1 MLLDTLKQANIT
13 ALKSHDA
20 TARSVL
26 SLLLTK
32 VKSTEI
38 DLRTSG
44 RELVEADIVSIV
56 IKTHKELVEERDA
69 FANAGRTEQ
78 VEVLDVQIALVA
90 SYIPAM
96 MTVEEILSEIAKLED
111 KSMPAVMK
119 HFKANFAGKCNMGDV
134 QKAIRSL

>member
-13 ALKSHDA
+13 ALKAHDS
-20 TARSVL
+20 TTRSVL

-44 RELVEADIVSIV
+44 RELAEADIVSIL

-69 FANAGRTEQ
+69 FAAAGRTEQ
-78 VEVLDVQIALVA
+78 VEVLNVQIAVVA

-96 MTVEEILSEIAKLED
+96 MTVDEILAEIATLED